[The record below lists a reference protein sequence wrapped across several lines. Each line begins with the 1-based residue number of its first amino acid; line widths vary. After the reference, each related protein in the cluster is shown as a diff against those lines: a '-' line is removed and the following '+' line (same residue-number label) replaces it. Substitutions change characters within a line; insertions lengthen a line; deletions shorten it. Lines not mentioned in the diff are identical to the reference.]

1 MMEEDFEAAAGPA
14 PPEDVPLG
22 GSSGP
27 LPEAAEVGK
36 FWARPPAPVLD
47 PARDSLCFQQLEI
60 DYTVERPH
68 PRHYASAAPDSR
80 APVLRCFGVTREGN
94 SVCVQVY
101 GFEPYFYVTA
111 PPGFSPDDL
120 ESFRQVLNARL
131 AESSKD
137 ASAGGAGGS
146 LVLRVEL
153 ESKRNV
159 MGYQP
164 QGPQAFL
171 RVTVVLPNLVTA
183 CRTILEQGIEV
194 PGLGQRSFL
203 TFESNVLY
211 TLRFMIDQ
219 GIVGGNWLELPAGK
233 YSHQTGGGISLCQ
246 YNLALNYADLVS
258 YPCEG
263 PHQDVAKLRVLS
275 IDIECQ
281 GRKGHF
287 PEAHLDPVIQ
297 IASLL
302 TVQGDR
308 EPLVR
313 NIHTLGSCAPIV
325 GAEVMSFD
333 DEKDLMRSWANLVRV
348 MDPDIIIGYNIANF
362 DLPYLLDRAE
372 ALRIPDFWLW
382 GRVKGSKV
390 RMRDTVFSSR
400 QYGTKENKE
409 VTVEGRVI
417 FDLLQAINR
426 DHKLSSYT
434 LNAVSAHFLGEQK
447 EDVHHSCI
455 SQLQNGNEETR
466 RRLAVYCL
474 KDAYLPQRL
483 LDKLMYVY
491 NYTEMARV
499 TGVPISYLLSRG
511 QSIKVFSQILRKAR
525 QRGLVVP
532 NQKVQQGSGDA
543 TFEGATVLEAKQ
555 GFYEKPIATLDFA
568 SLYPSIMM
576 AHNLCYCTLISQAQ
590 ARSLPPEHVTRSPT
604 GDLFVKPEVEK
615 GLLPEILH
623 ELLSARKRAKADLK
637 KATDPF
643 LKAVLD
649 GRQLALKVSANSV
662 YGFTGAMVGKMP
674 CLEISA
680 SVTAFGRQM
689 IDHTKSL
696 VEKRYTVA
704 NGFKHDAEVIYGD
717 TDSVMIKFGGDDL
730 GESMRLGEEAA
741 DFISDTFIKPIK
753 LEFEKVYWP
762 YLLISKKR
770 YAGLLWTG
778 TERYDKMDTKGIET
792 VRRDNCRL
800 VRDVIST
807 CLDKILIDRD
817 VAGAV
822 DYVKGQ
828 ISDLLMNRMDLSV
841 LVVSKSLSRAPE
853 DYAVKSAHVEL
864 AKRMMKRDP
873 ATAPAVGD
881 RVAYVI
887 IKGPKGAKSYEK
899 AEDPI
904 YALDNNL
911 PIDCQHYLEHFLS
924 QPLMRIFEPTMKNPK
939 SLLTGEHTRC
949 IKSATPSNRAGGIMQ
964 FAKVTLKC
972 LGCKAA
978 LPPGQKSLCKH
989 CQGKKA
995 ELFQTSLTSLNELQ
1009 AHFTKLWVQCQR
1021 CSGSLH
1027 QDVLCTN
1034 RDCPIFYRRKKVQKD
1049 LKESVGVMQR
1059 YEW

>member
-1 MMEEDFEAAAGPA
+1 MEEDFEAAAGPA

-36 FWARPPAPVLD
+36 FWARPPAPALD

-94 SVCVQVY
+94 SVCVQVH

-211 TLRFMIDQ
+211 TLRFMIDR

-233 YSHQTGGGISLCQ
+233 YSHQTGGGVSLCQ

-348 MDPDIIIGYNIANF
+348 MDPDIIIGYNILKF
-362 DLPYLLDRAE
+362 DLPYLIDRANKLKVRE
-372 ALRIPDFWLW
+372 FSYL
-382 GRVKGSKV
+382 GRVKNSMV

-400 QYGTKENKE
+400 AYGTRESKEI
-409 VTVEGRVI
+409 TIDGRVQ
-417 FDLLQAINR
+417 FDLFTVIQR
-426 DHKLSSYT
+426 DHKLSSYS
-434 LNAVSAHFLGEQK
+434 LNNVSATFLGEQK

-455 SQLQNGNEETR
+455 TDLQNGNE
-466 RRLAVYCL
+466 
-474 KDAYLPQRL
+474 
-483 LDKLMYVY
+483 
-491 NYTEMARV
+491 
-499 TGVPISYLLSRG
+499 
-511 QSIKVFSQILRKAR
+511 
-525 QRGLVVP
+525 
-532 NQKVQQGSGDA
+532 
-543 TFEGATVLEAKQ
+543 
-555 GFYEKPIATLDFA
+555 
-568 SLYPSIMM
+568 
-576 AHNLCYCTLISQAQ
+576 
-590 ARSLPPEHVTRSPT
+590 
-604 GDLFVKPEVEK
+604 
-615 GLLPEILH
+615 
-623 ELLSARKRAKADLK
+623 
-637 KATDPF
+637 
-643 LKAVLD
+643 
-649 GRQLALKVSANSV
+649 
-662 YGFTGAMVGKMP
+662 
-674 CLEISA
+674 
-680 SVTAFGRQM
+680 
-689 IDHTKSL
+689 
-696 VEKRYTVA
+696 
-704 NGFKHDAEVIYGD
+704 
-717 TDSVMIKFGGDDL
+717 
-730 GESMRLGEEAA
+730 
-741 DFISDTFIKPIK
+741 
-753 LEFEKVYWP
+753 
-762 YLLISKKR
+762 
-770 YAGLLWTG
+770 
-778 TERYDKMDTKGIET
+778 
-792 VRRDNCRL
+792 VR
-800 VRDVIST
+800 
-807 CLDKILIDRD
+807 
-817 VAGAV
+817 
-822 DYVKGQ
+822 
-828 ISDLLMNRMDLSV
+828 
-841 LVVSKSLSRAPE
+841 
-853 DYAVKSAHVEL
+853 
-864 AKRMMKRDP
+864 
-873 ATAPAVGD
+873 
-881 RVAYVI
+881 
-887 IKGPKGAKSYEK
+887 
-899 AEDPI
+899 
-904 YALDNNL
+904 
-911 PIDCQHYLEHFLS
+911 
-924 QPLMRIFEPTMKNPK
+924 
-939 SLLTGEHTRC
+939 
-949 IKSATPSNRAGGIMQ
+949 SNR
-964 FAKVTLKC
+964 
-972 LGCKAA
+972 
-978 LPPGQKSLCKH
+978 P
-989 CQGKKA
+989 
-995 ELFQTSLTSLNELQ
+995 
-1009 AHFTKLWVQCQR
+1009 
-1021 CSGSLH
+1021 
-1027 QDVLCTN
+1027 D
-1034 RDCPIFYRRKKVQKD
+1034 
-1049 LKESVGVMQR
+1049 
-1059 YEW
+1059 